1 MTSMLSSGVIQHQK
15 SKLNERIVWKK
26 KMKVCIFFAKRD
38 TMGLIW
44 LFFIQFTE
52 RIKTRGFSRLLELLW
67 IENCRLW
74 KTTRSE
80 NIKLMT
86 WRSGH
91 EIHWTYRFKLPY
103 LIFEIKRQL
112 GSYSYS
118 IHRIV
123 SINSMIKETK
133 ITFSDDPVEIQL
145 DRPSKYRMRKPV
157 FKASIPTQNPS
168 QKKPPIILCLKTKKW
183 WLSPIK

>member
-15 SKLNERIVWKK
+15 SRFNERIVWKK
-26 KMKVCIFFAKRD
+26 KMKVCIVFFAKRD
-38 TMGLIW
+38 TMGLIR

-52 RIKTRGFSRLLELLW
+52 RIKTRGFSRPLELLW

-86 WRSGH
+86 WRSDH

-103 LIFEIKRQL
+103 LIFEEEALIFEIKRQL

-123 SINSMIKETK
+123 SINSMIKGTK
-133 ITFSDDPVEIQL
+133 ITFSDDPVEIQ
-145 DRPSKYRMRKPV
+145 
-157 FKASIPTQNPS
+157 
-168 QKKPPIILCLKTKKW
+168 
-183 WLSPIK
+183 